1 MDGLDLDDMVAGVN
15 KTGEQAK
22 KDKNA
27 QVQLMKK
34 IRDNHYSVTKVVI
47 RDDPVA
53 KTAEDLFRALAK
65 NTYIESINLKNVKL
79 TVKALELLAE
89 ALKTNKTLTTLI
101 LNCVCHSDGFL
112 PVVRALESDNTT
124 LHTLHVFQG
133 PNKFF
138 ESSLEKMFKDRL
150 TNKLRG
156 RLVQLHRSQLVV
168 LQQDDP
174 EAGAGTDPQPGRA
187 QRARQ
192 DAQRQRLQEARG
204 DAGRRLGQALF
215 RLRRKRQVRCY
226 GLCFLC
232 VLLTHRCA
240 PQVRVRLRSQ
250 LGKGIGA
257 QN

>member
-34 IRDNHYSVTKVVI
+34 VRDDHYSVTKVVI

-65 NTYIESINLKNVKL
+65 NTHIESVNLKNVKL
-79 TVKALELLAE
+79 TVKSLELLAE
-89 ALKTNKTLTTLI
+89 ALKTNKTLHTLI
-101 LNCVCHSDGFL
+101 LNCVCPSDGFT
-112 PVVRALESDNTT
+112 PVVKVLESDNTT

-150 TNKLRG
+150 TNK
-156 RLVQLHRSQLVV
+156 
-168 LQQDDP
+168 
-174 EAGAGTDPQPGRA
+174 
-187 QRARQ
+187 
-192 DAQRQRLQEARG
+192 
-204 DAGRRLGQALF
+204 
-215 RLRRKRQVRCY
+215 
-226 GLCFLC
+226 
-232 VLLTHRCA
+232 
-240 PQVRVRLRSQ
+240 
-250 LGKGIGA
+250 
-257 QN
+257 